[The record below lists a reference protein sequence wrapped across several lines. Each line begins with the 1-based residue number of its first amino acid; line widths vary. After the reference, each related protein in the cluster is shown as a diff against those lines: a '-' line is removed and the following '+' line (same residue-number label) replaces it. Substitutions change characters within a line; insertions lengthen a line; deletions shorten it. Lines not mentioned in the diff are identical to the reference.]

1 MSAPSRDEARGL
13 NRLGFLAMFPN
24 IEVRHLHA
32 VVVLAEELNFTK
44 AAHRLHITQSALSKQ
59 ITEVEEQHSFHLF
72 TRNNKRHVELTEV
85 GRIFVEEARSALR
98 HIERAVQLGSAAR
111 EGRDNILTIGHSPDA
126 DQAWISGILA
136 IRLPLYPNLR
146 IQLISEFSG
155 ELIRSVMAGELDVA
169 LVTAPL
175 ENSQITAVA
184 FAQTPL
190 YAVLPQTHAA
200 AQKEHIA
207 LQDLANDEWILL
219 ARRVHPVVHGA
230 IMDAARREGIAPK
243 HTHGIITAQQAVHL
257 VSEHVGVAILTK
269 PTALGFCAE
278 GVVIKPLSDTSLCF
292 QTWVIMRTDDDSRLA
307 NEFARSF
314 LRRYAPQRLPPK
326 QMELWLSA

>member
-1 MSAPSRDEARGL
+1 
-13 NRLGFLAMFPN
+13 MFPN
-24 IEVRHLHA
+24 LEVRHLHA

-59 ITEVEEQHSFHLF
+59 ITEVEEQHRFHLF

-98 HIERAVQLGSAAR
+98 HIERAVQLGRAAR
-111 EGRDNILTIGHSPDA
+111 EGRDNILTVGHSPDA
-126 DQAWISGILA
+126 DQAWVSGILA
-136 IRLPLYPNLR
+136 IHLPLYPNVR
-146 IQLISEFSG
+146 IQLISEFSS
-155 ELIRSVMAGELDVA
+155 ELVRSVMAGELDLA

-175 ENSQITAVA
+175 EDSQITAVA

-190 YAVLPQTHAA
+190 YAALPQTHTA

-230 IMDAARREGIAPK
+230 IMEAARREGIAPK
-243 HTHGIITAQQAVHL
+243 RAHDVITAQQAVHL
-257 VSEHVGVAILTK
+257 VSEHVGAAILTK
-269 PTALGFCAE
+269 PMALGVRAE
-278 GVVIKPLSDTSLCF
+278 GVVVKPLSDTSLCF
-292 QTWVIMRTDDDSRLA
+292 QTCVIMRTDDDSRLA

-314 LRRYAPQRLPPK
+314 LRKHAPQQLPSK
-326 QMELWLSA
+326 QMELWQSG